1 MASKE
6 ATIYILDVGPSLK
19 TKREGS
25 DVSRLEET
33 KRVLLKLLANKVHMN
48 RKTVYVS
55 VILVGSDVT
64 NNDLATSDDDGAEY
78 QHVDVLQPLG
88 VATLDL
94 MKGVQNDVEL
104 GETAG
109 DCMDGLIVALDMM
122 TKFCKKLKYEK
133 KVFILTDS
141 YSEMNTDGSE
151 QITTA
156 LHDDNVQLNVIG
168 TDYDN
173 EEGQQQP
180 KTEVQAQNEA
190 FFKTLCEESGGDVF
204 SLDEAQD
211 LTSQFYSKKVK
222 PAAVY
227 RGTLELGDSEKYPD
241 AALSIPVHMYG
252 RTMQAKIPTA
262 KKFSVLSESA
272 AEGNLPGGR
281 TGLVNASRT
290 YKLKIAA
297 DMTNNEM
304 EEDTEV
310 PEDALEKAYMY
321 GKTIVPIRA
330 VDLEA
335 LKLATVKS
343 LTILGFFAS
352 STFQREWLMSNVY
365 SVFAAPGNPHAE
377 VQMAGLVFALFE
389 KNSFALCRYVRVN
402 DSEPKLGVL
411 WPEIS
416 SEHKCLFFART
427 AFSEDIRRHVFAS
440 LTDIETVSG
449 KKLEKHRLLATQEM
463 IDNTK
468 EFINALDLMNINDG
482 EEYLAPESTF
492 NPALQRQMQLVEFRA
507 LNPGKPLPPIPSALI
522 KQLLPRPDLSAAA
535 QPIEDT
541 LIRLWD
547 IKKLDKP
554 ARGKRGYGAS
564 LDDDLG
570 KDGVAMD
577 HEHGLSGSGDQL
589 FQGLS
594 GNPHG
599 DKRHKSES
607 MFGTATPGSGPG
619 GEAGISGLAKAGSAF
634 GAGST
639 FSRGGALGDTAASG
653 MISFEM
659 SAIREIGTSDPV
671 RDFEAMVK
679 IATIQQQQGVR
690 PAGAG
695 FVTVTMAVDQMKA
708 MIQKVITTSFGDQFY
723 EKALECLKS
732 LRGFLSSADMA
743 KFGAA
748 EGVESEIE
756 QKEAAKGRVETWNA
770 FIKEIKQ
777 MCLNTSISPVRT
789 DFWELV
795 VKNKKD
801 LSLLTR
807 SEVPDGAGG
816 VSNEEA
822 EQFMTETAEDTSAT
836 NVEDE
841 APEPEEDD
849 LLALMD

>member
-6 ATIYILDVGPSLK
+6 ATIYIIDVGPSLK

-25 DVSRLEET
+25 DVSRFEET
-33 KRVLLKLLANKVHMN
+33 KKVLLKLLANKVHMN

-64 NNDLATSDDDGAEY
+64 NNDLATKDDDGEEY

-88 VATLDL
+88 VATVDL

-104 GETAG
+104 GEHAG
-109 DCMDGLIVALDMM
+109 DCMDALIVALDMM

-133 KVFILTDS
+133 KIYILTDS
-141 YSEMNTDGSE
+141 HSEMNTDGSE

-168 TDYDN
+168 TDYDV
-173 EEGQQQP
+173 EEGENKP
-180 KTEVQAQNEA
+180 KTAMQAQNEA
-190 FFKTLCEESGGDVF
+190 FFKALCEESGGDVF
-204 SLDEAQD
+204 SLDEAQG

-227 RGTLELGDSEKYPD
+227 RGTLNLGDSEKFPD
-241 AALSIPVHMYG
+241 ASLAIPVHMYG
-252 RTMQAKIPTA
+252 RTMQAKIPTT

-272 AEGNLPGGR
+272 AEDNLPGGR
-281 TGLVNASRT
+281 TGMVNASRT
-290 YKLKIAA
+290 YKLKVAGDMAA
-297 DMTNNEM
+297 QEM

-310 PEDALEKAYMY
+310 PEDALEKAFMY

-330 VDLEA
+330 VDMEA
-335 LKLATVKS
+335 LKLSTVKS

-352 STFQREWLMSNVY
+352 STFQREWLVSNVY
-365 SVFAAPGNPHAE
+365 SVFAAPGNPRAE
-377 VQMAGLVFALFE
+377 VEMAGLVFALFE
-389 KNSFALCRYVRVN
+389 KNSFALCRYVRIN

-427 AFSEDIRRHVFAS
+427 AFNEDIRRHVFSS
-440 LTDIETVSG
+440 LTDIETVTG
-449 KKLEKHRLLATQEM
+449 KKLEKHRLLATKEM

-482 EEYLAPESTF
+482 EEYLAPETTF
-492 NPALQRQMQLVEFRA
+492 NPALQRHMQLVEFRA
-507 LNPGKPLPPIPSALI
+507 LNPTKALPPIPNALI
-522 KQLLPRPDLSAAA
+522 KQLLPLPELAAAA

-554 ARGKRGYGAS
+554 SSGKRGYRAS
-564 LDDDLG
+564 LDDELG
-570 KDGVAMD
+570 KDGAAED
-577 HEHGLSGSGDQL
+577 HEHGSGDLL
-589 FQGLS
+589 FEGLS
-594 GNPHG
+594 SNPHG
-599 DKRHKSES
+599 NKRQKSES
-607 MFGTATPGSGPG
+607 MFGTATSGSAPGDPGASGV
-619 GEAGISGLAKAGSAF
+619 AKAGSVF

-639 FSRGGALGDTAASG
+639 LNRGGALGDAVASG

-659 SAIREIGTSDPV
+659 SAVREIGTSDPV
-671 RDFEAMVK
+671 KDFEAMVK

-723 EKALECLKS
+723 EKAIECLKS
-732 LRGFLSSADMA
+732 LRGFLSSMDMA
-743 KFGAA
+743 KYGAA
-748 EGVESEIE
+748 AGVESEAE
-756 QKEAAKGRVETWNA
+756 QKEAAKGRVETWNV
-770 FIKEIKQ
+770 FIKEVKQ

-801 LSLLTR
+801 LGLLTKR
-807 SEVPDGAGG
+807 EVPEGAGG
-816 VSNEEA
+816 VSAEEA
-822 EQFMTETAEDTSAT
+822 EQFMTETTEDTSAPA
-836 NVEDE
+836 VDEE
-841 APEPEEDD
+841 APAPDEDD

>member
-25 DVSRLEET
+25 DVSRFEET
-33 KRVLLKLLANKVHMN
+33 KKVLLKLLANKVHMN

-64 NNDLATSDDDGAEY
+64 NNDLATKDDDGEEY
-78 QHVDVLQPLG
+78 QHVDILQPLG
-88 VATLDL
+88 VATLEL

-104 GETAG
+104 GEHAA
-109 DCMDGLIVALDMM
+109 DCMDALIVALDMI

-133 KVFILTDS
+133 KIYILTDS

-168 TDYDN
+168 TDYDV
-173 EEGQQQP
+173 EEEASKP
-180 KTEVQAQNEA
+180 KTPIQAQNEA
-190 FFKTLCEESGGDVF
+190 FFKTLCEESGGDIF

-211 LTSQFYSKKVK
+211 LTSQFNSKKVK

-227 RGTLELGDSEKYPD
+227 RGTLDLGDSEKFPD
-241 AALSIPVHMYG
+241 ASLAIPVHMYG

-262 KKFSVLSESA
+262 KKFSILSESA
-272 AEGNLPGGR
+272 AEDNLPGGR
-281 TGLVNASRT
+281 TGMVNASRT
-290 YKLKIAA
+290 YKLKVAG
-297 DMTNNEM
+297 DMANQEM

-310 PEDALEKAYMY
+310 PEDALEKAFMY

-330 VDLEA
+330 VDMEA
-335 LKLATVKS
+335 LKLSTVKS

-365 SVFAAPGNPHAE
+365 SVFAAPGNPRAE
-377 VQMAGLVFALFE
+377 VEMAGLVFALFE
-389 KNSFALCRYVRVN
+389 KNSFALCRYVRIN

-427 AFSEDIRRHVFAS
+427 AFNEDIRRHMFSS
-440 LTDIETVSG
+440 LTDIETVTG
-449 KKLEKHRLLATQEM
+449 KKLEKHKLLATQEM

-507 LNPGKPLPPIPSALI
+507 LNPKKALPPIPNALI
-522 KQLLPRPDLSAAA
+522 KQLLPLPELTAAA

-554 ARGKRGYGAS
+554 SSGKRGYRAS
-564 LDDDLG
+564 LDDELG
-570 KDGVAMD
+570 KDGVAVD
-577 HEHGLSGSGDQL
+577 YEHGLSGSGDLL
-589 FQGLS
+589 FEGLA

-599 DKRHKSES
+599 NKRQKSES
-607 MFGTATPGSGPG
+607 MFGTATSGSAPGDPGVSGV
-619 GEAGISGLAKAGSAF
+619 ANAGSVF

-639 FSRGGALGDTAASG
+639 LSRSGALGDAVASG

-659 SAIREIGTSDPV
+659 SAVREIGTSDPV
-671 RDFEAMVK
+671 KDFEAMVK

-695 FVTVTMAVDQMKA
+695 FVTVTMAVDQMKT

-723 EKALECLKS
+723 EKAIECLKS
-732 LRGFLSSADMA
+732 LRGFLSSTDMT
-743 KFGAA
+743 KYGAA
-748 EGVESEIE
+748 AGVESDAE

-770 FIKEIKQ
+770 FIKEIKH

-795 VKNKKD
+795 VKSKKE
-801 LSLLTR
+801 LGLLTKQ
-807 SEVPDGAGG
+807 EVPEGAGG
-816 VSNEEA
+816 VSAAEA
-822 EQFMTETAEDTSAT
+822 EQFIMEKTEDTSMPAAD
-836 NVEDE
+836 EE
-841 APEPEEDD
+841 APVPDEDD

>member
-25 DVSRLEET
+25 DVTRHEEA
-33 KRVLLKLLANKVHMN
+33 KQVLLKLLANKVHMN

-55 VILVGSDVT
+55 VILVSSDVT
-64 NNDLATSDDDGAEY
+64 NNDLATFDENGADY

-88 VATLDL
+88 VATLEL
-94 MKGVQNDVEL
+94 MKGVQNDVAI
-104 GETAG
+104 GEHAG

-133 KVFILTDS
+133 KIYILTDS
-141 YSEMNTDGSE
+141 YAEMNTDGVE
-151 QITTA
+151 QIATT
-156 LHDDNVQLNVIG
+156 LRDDNVQLNVIG
-168 TDYDN
+168 TDFDC
-173 EEGQQQP
+173 EEGEP
-180 KTEVQAQNEA
+180 KPKSGMQAENET
-190 FFKTLCEESGGDVF
+190 FFKNLCEESGGDIF
-204 SLDEAQD
+204 SIDEALD
-211 LTSQFYSKKVK
+211 LTSQFYSKKIK

-227 RGTLELGDSEKYPD
+227 RGTLDLGDSEKHPD
-241 AALSIPVHMYG
+241 ATLSIPVHMYG
-252 RTMQAKIPTA
+252 RTMPAKIPTA

-272 AEGNLPGGR
+272 AEDNMPGGR
-281 TGLVNASRT
+281 TGIVNASRT
-290 YKLKIAA
+290 YKLKVAG
-297 DMTNNEM
+297 DMANEDV
-304 EEDTEV
+304 EIDTEV

-335 LKLATVKS
+335 LKLPTVKS

-377 VQMAGLVFALFE
+377 VEMAGLVFALFE

-402 DSEPKLGVL
+402 DAEPKLGVL

-427 AFSEDIRRHVFAS
+427 AFNEDIRRHVFAS

-468 EFINALDLMNINDG
+468 EFINALDLMNLNDEG
-482 EEYLAPESTF
+482 EYLAPESTF

-507 LNPGKPLPPIPSALI
+507 LNPDKPLPPIPAALI
-522 KQLLPRPDLSAAA
+522 KQLLPRPELAAAA

-547 IKKLDKP
+547 IKKLEKP
-554 ARGKRGYGAS
+554 TSGKRGYRAS
-564 LDDDLG
+564 LDDDG
-570 KDGVAMD
+570 KDGAVGN
-577 HEHGLSGSGDQL
+577 HEHGFSGSGDLL
-589 FQGLS
+589 FEGLT
-594 GNPHG
+594 NPHG
-599 DKRHKSES
+599 NKRQKSES
-607 MFGTATPGSGPG
+607 MFGTATTGSAPGAGGDTGLSG
-619 GEAGISGLAKAGSAF
+619 AARAGSAF

-639 FSRGGALGDTAASG
+639 FSRGAGALGDAVASG

-659 SAIREIGTSDPV
+659 NAVREIGTSDPV
-671 RDFEAMVK
+671 KDFEAMVK

-723 EKALECLKS
+723 EKAVECLKS
-732 LRGFLSSADMA
+732 LRGYLSSADMA
-743 KFGAA
+743 KYGGAA
-748 EGVESEIE
+748 GVESEAE
-756 QKEAAKGRVETWNA
+756 QKKAAKGRVETWNA
-770 FIKEIKQ
+770 FIKEIKH
-777 MCLNTSISPVRT
+777 MCLNTSVSPVRT

-795 VKNKKD
+795 VKNKKE
-801 LSLLTR
+801 LGLLTKR
-807 SEVPDGAGG
+807 DVPDGAGG
-816 VSNEEA
+816 VTEEEA
-822 EQFMTETAEDTSAT
+822 EQFMTEDTEDKSAA
-836 NVEDE
+836 VEEE
-841 APEPEEDD
+841 ALAPEEDD

>member
-25 DVSRLEET
+25 TVSRLEET
-33 KRVLLKLLANKVHMN
+33 KQVLLKLLANKVHMN

-64 NNDLATSDDDGAEY
+64 NNELATSDAEGGEY
-78 QHVDVLQPLG
+78 QHIDVLQSLG

-104 GETAG
+104 GEHEG

-133 KVFILTDS
+133 KIYILTDS

-151 QITTA
+151 QITAT
-156 LHDDNVQLNVIG
+156 LREDNVQLNVIG
-168 TDYDN
+168 TDYDCD
-173 EEGQQQP
+173 ETGDKP
-180 KTEVQAQNEA
+180 KTAIQAQNEE
-190 FFKTLCEESGGDVF
+190 FFKTLTEESGGDVF

-227 RGTLELGDSEKYPD
+227 RGTLDLGDYEKHPE
-241 AALSIPVHMYG
+241 ASLSIPVHMYG
-252 RTMQAKIPTA
+252 RTMKVNVPTV
-262 KKFSVLSESA
+262 KKYSTLSESA
-272 AEGNLPGGR
+272 AENNLPGGR
-281 TGLVNASRT
+281 TGMVNASRT

-297 DMTNNEM
+297 DMANEDM
-304 EEDTEV
+304 EVDTEV
-310 PEDALEKAYMY
+310 PEDALEKAYLY
-321 GKTIVPIRA
+321 GKTIVPLRA

-335 LKLATVKS
+335 LKLPTIKS

-352 STFQREWLMSNVY
+352 STFQREWLLSNVY
-365 SVFAAPGNPHAE
+365 SVFSAPGNPLAE

-389 KNSFALCRYVRVN
+389 KNSYALCRYVRVN

-416 SEHKCLFFART
+416 SEHKCLFFAKT
-427 AFSEDIRRHVFAS
+427 AFNEDIRRHVFAS

-449 KKLEKHRLLATQEM
+449 KKLEKHRLLATGEM

-482 EEYLAPESTF
+482 CEYLEPESTF

-507 LNPGKPLPPIPSALI
+507 LNPKKALPPVPSALI
-522 KQLLPRPDLSAAA
+522 KQLLPLPELAAAA

-554 ARGKRGYGAS
+554 LRGKRAYGAS
-564 LDDDLG
+564 IDDEYG
-570 KDGVAMD
+570 KDGLAAD
-577 HEHGLSGSGDQL
+577 HEHETGDQL
-589 FQGLS
+589 FEGLA
-594 GNPHG
+594 GNG
-599 DKRHKSES
+599 NKRHKSES
-607 MFGTATPGSGPG
+607 MFGTATPGSMP
-619 GEAGISGLAKAGSAF
+619 EAGNTGVSGVAKAGSAF

-639 FSRGGALGDTAASG
+639 FSRGGGVNDAVASG

-659 SAIREIGTSDPV
+659 NAIREIGTSDPV
-671 RDFEAMVK
+671 KDFETMVK
-679 IATIQQQQGVR
+679 IAIIQQQQGIR
-690 PAGAG
+690 PAGSG

-732 LRGFLSSADMA
+732 LRKFLSSVDMT
-743 KFGAA
+743 KYGAA
-748 EGVESEIE
+748 AGVESEEE
-756 QKEAAKGRVETWNA
+756 QKEAIKNRVEIWNA

-795 VKNKKD
+795 VKNKKEYGMI
-801 LSLLTR
+801 TVH
-807 SEVPDGAGG
+807 EVPDGTGG
-816 VSNEEA
+816 VSEEEA
-822 EQFMTETAEDTSAT
+822 EQFMTETAEEETS
-836 NVEDE
+836 NIIEEE
-841 APEPEEDD
+841 APAPDEDD

>member
-33 KRVLLKLLANKVHMN
+33 KKVLLKLLANKVHMN

-64 NNDLATSDDDGAEY
+64 NNDLATKDDDGEEY

-104 GETAG
+104 GENAG
-109 DCMDGLIVALDMM
+109 DCMDALIVALDMM

-133 KVFILTDS
+133 KIYILTDS

-168 TDYDN
+168 TDYDV
-173 EEGQQQP
+173 EEEENKP
-180 KTEVQAQNEA
+180 KTSMQAQNEA

-227 RGTLELGDSEKYPD
+227 RGTLDLGDSEKFPD
-241 AALSIPVHMYG
+241 ASLAIPVHMYG

-272 AEGNLPGGR
+272 AEDNLPGGR
-281 TGLVNASRT
+281 TGMVNASRT
-290 YKLKIAA
+290 YKLKVAGDMAA
-297 DMTNNEM
+297 QEM

-310 PEDALEKAYMY
+310 PEDALEKAFMY

-330 VDLEA
+330 VDMEA
-335 LKLATVKS
+335 LKLSTVKS

-365 SVFAAPGNPHAE
+365 SVFAAPGNPRAE
-377 VQMAGLVFALFE
+377 VEMAGLVFALFE
-389 KNSFALCRYVRVN
+389 KNSFALCRYVRIN

-427 AFSEDIRRHVFAS
+427 AFNEDIRRHVFSS
-440 LTDIETVSG
+440 LTDIETVTG
-449 KKLEKHRLLATQEM
+449 KKLEKHRLLATKEM

-482 EEYLAPESTF
+482 EEYLAPETTF

-507 LNPGKPLPPIPSALI
+507 LNPKKALPPIPNALI
-522 KQLLPRPDLSAAA
+522 KQLLPLPELAAAA

-554 ARGKRGYGAS
+554 SSGKRGYKAS
-564 LDDDLG
+564 LDDELG
-570 KDGVAMD
+570 KDGVAVD
-577 HEHGLSGSGDQL
+577 HEHGLSGSGDLL
-589 FQGLS
+589 FDGLA

-599 DKRHKSES
+599 NKRHKSES
-607 MFGTATPGSGPG
+607 MFGTATSGSAPGDPGFSGV
-619 GEAGISGLAKAGSAF
+619 AKAGSVF

-639 FSRGGALGDTAASG
+639 LNRSGALGEAAASG

-659 SAIREIGTSDPV
+659 NAVREIGTSDPV
-671 RDFEAMVK
+671 KDFEAMVK

-723 EKALECLKS
+723 EKAIECLKS
-732 LRGFLSSADMA
+732 LRGFLSSVDMA
-743 KFGAA
+743 KYGAA
-748 EGVESEIE
+748 AGVESEAE
-756 QKEAAKGRVETWNA
+756 QKEAAKDRVETWNA

-801 LSLLTR
+801 LGLLTQR
-807 SEVPDGAGG
+807 EVPEGAGG
-816 VSNEEA
+816 VSAEEA
-822 EQFMTETAEDTSAT
+822 EQFMTEAGEDTSAPA
-836 NVEDE
+836 VDEE
-841 APEPEEDD
+841 APVPDEDD